1 MSDSAPFFPSIIAGC
16 LRAKEQRRTTFPVVL
31 ELTIDQM
38 RAFEMAAHNLVRGN
52 PITESDKDL
61 VDGIALIIGI
71 HAEGLVGEERRKAFL
86 DRVNAPGF
94 GLIG

>member
-1 MSDSAPFFPSIIAGC
+1 MTD
-16 LRAKEQRRTTFPVVL
+16 RTTFPVVL
-31 ELTIDQM
+31 NLTLDQM
-38 RAFEMAAHNLVRGN
+38 QAFETAAHNLLLGN

-61 VDGIALIIGI
+61 LNGIALIVGI
-71 HAEGLVGEERRKAFL
+71 HAEGLVSEERRKAFL